1 MKEKKHPMLK
11 SYQDYYKKTNKM
23 EEYFRDYISKVVKT
37 MGEKIGDDTYSLKV
51 KGIQLLSKSPKSIC
65 TEIELH
71 NGVVSHKDKD
81 GMYLYCG
88 NITISDLWRFIE
100 ELNEQIKEEF

>member
-23 EEYFRDYISKVVKT
+23 EEYFREYISKVVKT

-71 NGVVSHKDKD
+71 NGVLSHKDID

-88 NITISDLWRFIE
+88 NITIPDLWRFIE